1 MAYNFVSQ
9 QQMKEVVKLMM
20 NLMLMMIMTMQ
31 MMIIIVHTII
41 SMSGVQLCQSTAD
54 ERGDDHIE
62 LDDHDNEDDAY
73 EFVHNHIDDDEE
85 EEQEQEGGQDDD
97 ADKNMKRYIF

>member
-31 MMIIIVHTII
+31 MIIIIVHTII
-41 SMSGVQLCQSTAD
+41 SMSGVHLCQSTAD
-54 ERGDDHIE
+54 ERGDDHVE
-62 LDDHDNEDDAY
+62 FDDHDDHDNKD
-73 EFVHNHIDDDEE
+73 HNLD
-85 EEQEQEGGQDDD
+85 
-97 ADKNMKRYIF
+97 F